1 MENVHALE
9 AGASGRE
16 VTKEEFGNQRNLL
29 GFGSAGLGKYG
40 FRDFV
45 PRGDHILEPDG
56 VVSMLSKKCPSF
68 TEFIDLEEGPYSVL
82 GDFAIHLRDGITND
96 TLSVDEVDNAFRFLN
111 TMGDSDNSEIQ
122 NQLVVGVLEI
132 LADTGK
138 SCSVANLKLR
148 GRALAL
154 FERTRSGWS

>member
-1 MENVHALE
+1 MHYQTNNVLTAE
-9 AGASGRE
+9 KYDFR
-16 VTKEEFGNQRNLL
+16 
-29 GFGSAGLGKYG
+29 GFT
-40 FRDFV
+40 
-45 PRGDHILEPDG
+45 PRRTPVLEPNG
-56 VVSMLSKKCPSF
+56 LVSLLWEKCPSF
-68 TEFIDLEEGPYSVL
+68 AEFIDLEEGPYSVL